1 MDTSIDNLKHTV
13 EKLYEKYENDEYI
26 LNKLV
31 QYINCD
37 LSESLINAKNL
48 QITRENRKQQLT
60 EGHNKFVN
68 EFVCQNKYFYCSTTE
83 VFFKYNSE
91 NYTIIKED
99 NIIHDVLSTISAR
112 DNYNQLK
119 NFEERLLPWKFKI
132 KISIIKQIREKSLFT
147 SIPESNTIQNVI
159 NLFCEI
165 LFANK
170 FAVKHFLTI
179 LGDNIL
185 KKQTNNIYIIS
196 STAKTLLRLLENL
209 GGNYFGHIPLLNSFR
224 YKYHDHEYKDCRLI
238 NIKNI
243 KSLEQICDKIYEPFE
258 NNIINIF
265 VVSCYFSNRYG
276 NADEYLNKCNDTIF
290 KNYVLYLK
298 DNNAEKIVDKFIN
311 SKIQYLNDSNIS
323 QKNMLYLWKCFLEEI
338 DIPNIIFISNLKNI
352 LKQKLKYDEINDKY
366 IGYTSLDLPIVSNF
380 IKFWDES
387 IKEDN
392 SEYYLEIEEICI
404 LFKLWLSNK
413 STFEINESNIINIIK
428 HFYPDVII
436 DESKFIYGINSSVWC
451 KKTEINKFIDEY
463 KEKNLINNDMT
474 TSSITQMSSLLSS
487 ITIYDLYIK
496 YTKYCKKNK
505 SIIII
510 GKQYFDLFINQNL
523 KIL

>member
-48 QITRENRKQQLT
+48 QISRETRKQQLT

-91 NYTIIKED
+91 NYNIIKED

-112 DNYNQLK
+112 DNDNQLK

-209 GGNYFGHIPLLNSFR
+209 GGNYFGHIPLL
-224 YKYHDHEYKDCRLI
+224 
-238 NIKNI
+238 
-243 KSLEQICDKIYEPFE
+243 
-258 NNIINIF
+258 
-265 VVSCYFSNRYG
+265 
-276 NADEYLNKCNDTIF
+276 
-290 KNYVLYLK
+290 
-298 DNNAEKIVDKFIN
+298 
-311 SKIQYLNDSNIS
+311 
-323 QKNMLYLWKCFLEEI
+323 
-338 DIPNIIFISNLKNI
+338 
-352 LKQKLKYDEINDKY
+352 
-366 IGYTSLDLPIVSNF
+366 
-380 IKFWDES
+380 
-387 IKEDN
+387 
-392 SEYYLEIEEICI
+392 
-404 LFKLWLSNK
+404 
-413 STFEINESNIINIIK
+413 
-428 HFYPDVII
+428 
-436 DESKFIYGINSSVWC
+436 
-451 KKTEINKFIDEY
+451 KTRVN
-463 KEKNLINNDMT
+463 
-474 TSSITQMSSLLSS
+474 
-487 ITIYDLYIK
+487 
-496 YTKYCKKNK
+496 
-505 SIIII
+505 
-510 GKQYFDLFINQNL
+510 G
-523 KIL
+523 